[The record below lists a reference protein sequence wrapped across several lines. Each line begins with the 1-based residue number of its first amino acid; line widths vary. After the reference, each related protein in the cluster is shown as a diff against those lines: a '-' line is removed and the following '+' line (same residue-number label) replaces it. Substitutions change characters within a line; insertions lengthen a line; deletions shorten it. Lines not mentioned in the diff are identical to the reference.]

1 MKKKKQHIVNDCLC
15 MYGRAENDDKK
26 MIHIPKQNTRP
37 SSSSSSSSN
46 SCISSIREKKERR
59 KNNRMI

>member
-37 SSSSSSSSN
+37 SSSLSSSSGSN
-46 SCISSIREKKERR
+46 SCISSIREKKKEE
-59 KNNRMI
+59 KTIE